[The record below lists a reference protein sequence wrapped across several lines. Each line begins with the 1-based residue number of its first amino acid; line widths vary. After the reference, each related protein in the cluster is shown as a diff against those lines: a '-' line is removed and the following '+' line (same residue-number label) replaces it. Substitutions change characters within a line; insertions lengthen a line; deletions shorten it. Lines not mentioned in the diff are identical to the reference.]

1 MVLPDEVSRRDRK
14 SIVRVFHRRQQHQAA
29 GQRDQT
35 RIPAHAITLR
45 GNLFRPLNTVLSDRV
60 YHLSGNAPKL
70 FRIAS
75 ASRLGAQTGQP
86 MFRGPARVT
95 RIAPHI

>member
-1 MVLPDEVSRRDRK
+1 
-14 SIVRVFHRRQQHQAA
+14 VRVFHRRQQHQAA

-75 ASRLGAQTGQP
+75 ASRHGAQTGAADVP
-86 MFRGPARVT
+86 GTGT
-95 RIAPHI
+95 RDADSTAHLTEYI